1 MNGDLLEDL
10 SGWAMHPCPSQTH
23 GGKDS
28 PQVFALW
35 SFHGGRGVDSMTSL
49 NDLIEMA
56 DELEASI
63 HSLRRII
70 NGLRDQWLLGPGD
83 DALMQRL
90 GEALMEARGRHV
102 GFCEEIDKIKNGS
115 TELS

>member
-1 MNGDLLEDL
+1 
-10 SGWAMHPCPSQTH
+10 MHPCPSQTH

-49 NDLIEMA
+49 NDLIDMA
-56 DELEASI
+56 DELEATI

-70 NGLRDQWLLGPGD
+70 VGLRDQCLLGPGD
-83 DALMQRL
+83 EALMQRL
-90 GEALMEARGRHV
+90 GEALIEARGRHT
-102 GFCEEIDKIKNGS
+102 GFCERIDEIKNG
-115 TELS
+115 TIELS

>member
-1 MNGDLLEDL
+1 
-10 SGWAMHPCPSQTH
+10 MHPCSSQTH

-49 NDLIEMA
+49 NDLIDMA
-56 DELEASI
+56 DELEATI

-90 GEALMEARGRHV
+90 GEALMEARGRHA